1 MAHSSHRLLPLL
13 LPLALLLPAAV
24 VDAQIVRGIVV
35 EDGTLR
41 PIAGV
46 VLELFRLDTLPPLSA
61 VTDDSGAFVL
71 RPGEPGT
78 YTLKLLH
85 VAFRA
90 DTIPLSLQRG
100 ELIALELR
108 MGSVAIPIDPVRVVA
123 RRHGRLAS
131 FYARAERG
139 GFGRYVTREQIEAR
153 PGARPTDLLWDVP
166 RLDVVSSRDGNYI
179 AMRGVRGRCLPTV
192 YLDGMN
198 IGQTDPVD
206 RLLSVNMLEGVE
218 VYVGL
223 AGRPP
228 ELDDP
233 RNPCGVVAFW
243 TRSDGNSPLTR
254 RRLLTAAGAF
264 IGMILVTLIAS
275 GS

>member
-1 MAHSSHRLLPLL
+1 
-13 LPLALLLPAAV
+13 
-24 VDAQIVRGIVV
+24 
-35 EDGTLR
+35 
-41 PIAGV
+41 
-46 VLELFRLDTLPPLSA
+46 
-61 VTDDSGAFVL
+61 VL

-85 VAFRA
+85 VAFRG
-90 DTIPLSLQRG
+90 DTIPISLQRG
-100 ELIALELR
+100 ELITLELR

-123 RRHGRLAS
+123 RRHGRLTG
-131 FYARAERG
+131 FYDRAARGA
-139 GFGRYVTREQIEAR
+139 FGRYVTREQIDAR
-153 PGARPTDLLWDVP
+153 PAARPTDLLRDVP

-198 IGQTDPVD
+198 IGQTDPID

-243 TRSDGNSPLTR
+243 TRSDGGTPITR

-264 IGMILVTLIAS
+264 VGMLLVTLIAF